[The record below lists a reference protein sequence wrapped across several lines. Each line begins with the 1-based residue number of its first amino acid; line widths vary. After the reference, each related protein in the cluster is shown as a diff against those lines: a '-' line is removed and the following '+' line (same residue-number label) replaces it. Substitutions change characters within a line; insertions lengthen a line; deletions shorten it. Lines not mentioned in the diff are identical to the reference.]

1 MISNFGIAR
10 RLYALTI
17 VVAVALV
24 AVATLAWVR
33 LNAVAQDAHQV
44 GDSQVPRLQRMAS
57 LELDVTRTSLQL
69 RHAMLARTPE
79 ELQAALA
86 EIGARRK
93 AIDETQAAYEKGL
106 FTVAGRER
114 FKTLP
119 PAMAAFWQVADA
131 NVKLIQEGKKAEAF
145 AFLVEKVMPARN
157 VLLGILD
164 DTVKFQSEMLGK
176 DVDAIEAGAK
186 STLNVLLAM
195 VAVTVVVLTLF
206 SWHVASLLH
215 RRVAL
220 TRSVAE
226 AVRDGDLAL
235 RVQDPARDEFSP
247 LLAAMQEM
255 QDSLGRVVQTVRG
268 NSESVASASSQ
279 IAQGNQDLSQRT
291 EEQASA
297 LQQTAAT
304 MTELGETVRHNADNA
319 RQADQLARGASEA
332 AGRGGE
338 VVGKV
343 VTTMK
348 GINDSSR
355 KIAEIIGVIDGIA
368 FQTNILALNAAV
380 EAARAGE
387 QGRGFAVVAA
397 EVRSLAQRSAEAA
410 REIKSLITNSV
421 EQVEQGSTLVDQA
434 GSSMEEIVAAI
445 RRVSDIV
452 GEIRSA
458 SDEQRNGI
466 DQVGQAVTQ
475 MDQTTQQNA
484 ALVEESAAAAESLK
498 QQARQLVEAIAV
510 FKLGAG
516 SDPVPVP
523 RAAAPLPAP
532 VAATAVATAPKA
544 ATYPA
549 VERRGPNRAT
559 NVTRPDFAAKAAKPA
574 AAAPAPAP
582 VVAEATGSDDW
593 TTF

>member
-1 MISNFGIAR
+1 MLSNFGIAR

-17 VVAVALV
+17 AVAIALV
-24 AVATLAWVR
+24 AVAALAWVR
-33 LNAVAQDAHQV
+33 LNAVAHDADQV
-44 GDSQVPRLQRMAS
+44 GDSRVPQLMRMAN
-57 LELDVTRTSLQL
+57 LELDVTRISLQL
-69 RHAMLARTPE
+69 RHAILSRNPE
-79 ELQAALA
+79 ELQATLA
-86 EIGARRK
+86 DVGAKRK
-93 AIDETQAAYEKGL
+93 AVEQTLTDYEKAL
-106 FTVAGRER
+106 FTEAGRER
-114 FKTLP
+114 FKP
-119 PAMAAFWQVADA
+119 VPGAFGAFGAFWPVAEA
-131 NVKLIQEGKKAEAF
+131 NIKLIQEGKKAEAF
-145 AFLVEKVMPARN
+145 AFLVDKTIPARN
-157 VLLGILD
+157 AVLAILA
-164 DTVKFQSEMLGK
+164 DTVKFQTGMLGK
-176 DVDAIEAGAK
+176 DVGGIESAAK
-186 STLNVLLAM
+186 STLHVLLAM
-195 VAVTVVVLTLF
+195 VVVTVVVLALF
-206 SWHVASLLH
+206 SWHVASLLR

-226 AVRDGDLAL
+226 SVRDGDLASQ
-235 RVQDPARDEFSP
+235 VSDPARDEFSP
-247 LLAAMQEM
+247 LLAAMREM
-255 QDSLGRVVQTVRG
+255 QGSLGRVVQTVRM

-338 VVGKV
+338 VVGQV

-434 GSSMEEIVAAI
+434 GRSMDEIVAAI

-498 QQARQLVEAIAV
+498 QQARQLVDAIAV
-510 FKLGAG
+510 FKLDAG
-516 SDPVPVP
+516 STS
-523 RAAAPLPAP
+523 AAARP
-532 VAATAVATAPKA
+532 VATPQAVPAKPA

-549 VERRGPNRAT
+549 VERRAPNRAA
-559 NVTRPDFAAKAAKPA
+559 NVTRPNFAAKAKVAPA
-574 AAAPAPAP
+574 VAAAPAAAPA
-582 VVAEATGSDDW
+582 AATGSDDW